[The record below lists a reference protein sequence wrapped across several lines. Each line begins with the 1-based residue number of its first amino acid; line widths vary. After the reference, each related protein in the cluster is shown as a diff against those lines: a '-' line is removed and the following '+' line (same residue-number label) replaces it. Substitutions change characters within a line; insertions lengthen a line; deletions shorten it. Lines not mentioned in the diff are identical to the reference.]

1 MLISGNND
9 LLFFAKVFF
18 LKKMTDILQNA
29 ITSKNLECN
38 FSLVFSHPTF
48 TTFSKLKA
56 LKCCEKTDFLAFE
69 MQMR

>member
-1 MLISGNND
+1 MTCC
-9 LLFFAKVFF
+9 FFAKSF
-18 LKKMTDILQNA
+18 LFKKDDRHFA
-29 ITSKNLECN
+29 KCDHVEELECN